1 MMSEKIPHAPSSRNL
16 RLAGLVFAAVAV
28 VIAAVGILIRTHQEH
43 GLEKEVESRHTT
55 VKIVNP
61 EFGPS
66 SQSLVLPGDV
76 RAYVDA
82 PMYARVSG
90 YMKAWY
96 TDIGAHVK
104 KGQLLGEIDTPELD
118 EQILRAQSDVAVANS
133 NWEMAEVT
141 AKRWNNLL
149 TTNSVSRQ
157 ETDEKT
163 ADAKAKKDILNAAR
177 SSLKALEAEQSF
189 KRIVAPFDGIVTE
202 RNTDIGQLISA
213 SNSKDSGN
221 PLFRVVQNQK
231 LRVFVEVPQSYAK
244 MIKMGMKVTVE
255 LQERPGEPFDATV
268 IASSDAIHENSRTS
282 TIELLMDNKNN
293 AVFSGSYAE
302 IHFNLPSQSNVFR
315 VPVSALI
322 FRRNG
327 LEVATVGPDNR
338 VLLKHIVIARDLGRV
353 VEVASGLDS
362 TDRIIDSP
370 SDSITQGDLVRI
382 QAPEAPPTG
391 GKAGAAS

>member
-1 MMSEKIPHAPSSRNL
+1 MMSEKIPHIAVSGRL
-16 RLAGLVFAAVAV
+16 RLAGLVFVILVV
-28 VIAAVGILIRTHQEH
+28 VIVVIGIFVRVTHEH
-43 GLEKEVESRHTT
+43 GLQKEVESRHTT
-55 VKIVNP
+55 VKIVTP

-66 SQSLVLPGDV
+66 SQSLVLPGNV

-82 PMYARVSG
+82 PLYARVSG
-90 YMKAWY
+90 YMKAWH
-96 TDIGAHVK
+96 TDIGTQVK
-104 KGQLLGEIDTPELD
+104 KGQLLGEIETPELD
-118 EQILRAQSDVAVANS
+118 EQILRAQSNVAVANS

-163 ADAKAKKDILNAAR
+163 AEAKANKDILNAAR

-202 RNTDIGQLISA
+202 RNIDIGQLISA
-213 SNSKDSGN
+213 SNNNTSGT
-221 PLFRVVQNQK
+221 PLFRVVQNHK

-244 MIKMGMKVTVE
+244 MVKIGMAVAVE
-255 LQERPGEPFDATV
+255 LQERPGEPFEATV
-268 IASSDAIHENSRTS
+268 IASSNAIHESSRTS
-282 TIELLMDNKNN
+282 TVELLMENKSN

-302 IHFNLPSQSNVFR
+302 ARFDLPSRANVFR

-327 LEVATVGPDNR
+327 LEVATVGPDNH
-338 VLLKHIVIARDLGRV
+338 VQMKPIVIARDLGRV
-353 VEVASGLDS
+353 VEVASGLVS

-370 SDSITQGDLVRI
+370 SDSIMQGDAV
-382 QAPEAPPTG
+382 QVQSPASPPTESQS
-391 GKAGAAS
+391 GAAS

>member
-1 MMSEKIPHAPSSRNL
+1 MMSEKIPHTTSTSRL
-16 RLAGLVFAAVAV
+16 RLAGLVFAAAAV
-28 VIAAVGILIRTHQEH
+28 VIAVVGIVIRIHHEQDLH
-43 GLEKEVESRHTT
+43 KEVESRHTT
-55 VKIVNP
+55 VKIVTP

-66 SQSLVLPGDV
+66 AQSLVLPGDV

-104 KGQLLGEIDTPELD
+104 KGQLLGEIETPELD
-118 EQILRAQSDVAVANS
+118 EQILRSQSDVAVANS

-149 TTNSVSRQ
+149 TTNSVSHQ

-177 SSLKALEAEQSF
+177 SSLKALEAQQSF
-189 KRIVAPFDGIVTE
+189 KRIIAPFDGVVTE

-213 SNSKDSGN
+213 SNNNNSGN

-244 MIKMGMKVTVE
+244 MVKMGMKVTVE
-255 LQERPGEPFDATV
+255 LPERPGEPFDAAV
-268 IASSDAIHENSRTS
+268 IASSDAIHESSRTS
-282 TIELLMDNKNN
+282 TFELLMDNKSN
-293 AVFSGSYAE
+293 AIFSGSYAE
-302 IHFNLPSQSNVFR
+302 VHFNLPSKSNVFR
-315 VPVSALI
+315 LPVSALI

-327 LEVATVGPDNR
+327 LEVATVGADSR
-338 VLLKHIVIARDLGRV
+338 VQMKSIVIARDLGRV
-353 VEVASGLDS
+353 VEVASGIDS
-362 TDRIIDSP
+362 NDRIIDSP
-370 SDSITQGDLVRI
+370 SDSITQGDLVQI